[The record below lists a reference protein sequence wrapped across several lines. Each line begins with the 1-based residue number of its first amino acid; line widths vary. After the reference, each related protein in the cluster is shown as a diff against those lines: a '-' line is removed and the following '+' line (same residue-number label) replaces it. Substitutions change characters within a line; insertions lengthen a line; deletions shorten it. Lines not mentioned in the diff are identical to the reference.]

1 MLTLIII
8 TTTFLILYFSF
19 KAIFYKLPP
28 LTLEIEGCI
37 DYKAL
42 DEKNKKIQY
51 KYPNIRGFTRNE
63 HLVCIYEKLE
73 KLKNIAKFSQESGR
87 FPAFGTGKIIRISGN
102 SEKAYNLLVNLSKRL
117 HEDDLYIFERYIIDK
132 IIPHNKDI
140 NN

>member
-1 MLTLIII
+1 MLKSFTQLLRKFGTLTINFYFMLTLIII
-8 TTTFLILYFSF
+8 ITTFLILYFFF

-37 DYKAL
+37 D
-42 DEKNKKIQY
+42 DCV
-51 KYPNIRGFTRNE
+51 F
-63 HLVCIYEKLE
+63 EKLE
-73 KLKNIAKFSQESGR
+73 KLKDIAKFSQESGR
-87 FPAFGTGKIIRISGN
+87 FPAFGTGKMIRISGN

-132 IIPHNKDI
+132 IISKNI